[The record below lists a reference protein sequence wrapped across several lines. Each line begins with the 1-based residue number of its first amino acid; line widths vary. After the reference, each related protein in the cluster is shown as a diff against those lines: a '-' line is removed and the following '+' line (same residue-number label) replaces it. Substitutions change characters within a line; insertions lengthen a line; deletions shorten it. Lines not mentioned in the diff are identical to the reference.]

1 MPAGSDSVSAAER
14 ERLIM
19 EHLPLV
25 RGLARRYAD
34 RGEPLD
40 DLIQVGTI
48 GLIKAV
54 DRFDPSR
61 GYKLASFAT
70 PTILG
75 EIRRHFRDRS
85 WTVRVPRGI
94 QEARAT
100 IAQTV
105 DELSA
110 RHGRSPSVREI
121 ADSADLSIE
130 EVLDALAAGSAQRP
144 APLSPPGGEG
154 EEDDGIAVG
163 VEDQGYERAEARATL
178 DSGLA
183 GLPSRERVILH
194 LRFEEGLTQSQIAER
209 IGISQMH
216 VSRLIRRALES
227 LREAAGDVDVDT
239 GPGASAPRG
248 QPFADRA
255 RRERAH
261 QPPDGPEG
269 SQ

>member
-1 MPAGSDSVSAAER
+1 MSARSEPLSAADR

-40 DLIQVGTI
+40 DLVQVGTI
-48 GLIKAV
+48 GLIKAI
-54 DRFDPSR
+54 DRFDPGR

-94 QEARAT
+94 QEARAR
-100 IAQTV
+100 IAQAV
-105 DELSA
+105 DDLSA
-110 RHGRSPSVREI
+110 TEGRSPSVREI
-121 ADSADLSIE
+121 AEAADLSVDD
-130 EVLDALAAGSAQRP
+130 VLDALAAGSAQRP
-144 APLSPPGGEG
+144 APLASPGRD
-154 EEDDGIAVG
+154 EDDEGIAVG
-163 VEDQGYERAEARATL
+163 LDDPGFEQAEARATL
-178 DSGLA
+178 DAGLA
-183 GLPSRERVILH
+183 DLPARERVILH

-209 IGISQMH
+209 VGVSQMH

-227 LREAAGDVDVDT
+227 LRE
-239 GPGASAPRG
+239 SA
-248 QPFADRA
+248 
-255 RRERAH
+255 
-261 QPPDGPEG
+261 DGPAG
-269 SQ
+269 GGAG